1 MNLPTNF
8 RFSQSNLQDY
18 LLCPKRFKLRHLQQI
33 SWPAQETQYDRENE
47 LHQQLGTRFHLLI
60 QRHLTGLPQAEITQN
75 IADPILL
82 QWWQNFTHSF
92 GDKFT
97 SGDIFPEFSLVG
109 KIDTSPTVAKFD
121 LIHIEDQH
129 LTIYDWKTNQKA
141 PRRQNFED
149 KIQTRL
155 YLYLLSKFGT
165 ILTEEPIAPE
175 NISMTYWFAEHPFQT
190 QTFTYSEE
198 LQRSDEI
205 FLTDLIQSIKQTPE
219 ENFFETPNKKLCR
232 FCPFRSYCEKPNI
245 TGTLDELE
253 QEFELD
259 QDDFNID
266 LSFDDLDEVLYG

>member
-1 MNLPTNF
+1 MNLPTTF

-47 LHQQLGTRFHLLI
+47 LRQQLGTRFHLLI

-92 GDKFT
+92 GNKFT

-165 ILTEEPIAPE
+165 ILTEDPIAPE